1 MSPLLRAGCSKPP
14 SPIKVPAQAF
24 QGREII
30 AHNGFPSSPAAVT
43 AAWLTETLRAA
54 GVLDDGAVS
63 AVEWRAIGTG
73 QVGDSAR
80 FTLTYDRPGAGPET
94 VAGKF
99 PAADATSRQT
109 AITHG
114 LYAKEVAFYREL
126 ASDLAIRTPRAL
138 AAEIGADGGAFIL
151 LFEDLGPAR
160 GGNQLA
166 GCGLPDAREA
176 VRQLAGLHAPS
187 WGNAAMTGLPWLA
200 ARPGSLE
207 ALSQAYPYATQVFA
221 ERYAGQLA
229 PDLMDVCRR
238 LADSRDRW
246 FGREI
251 AQPCLVHGDYR
262 LDNMLFDIKGGAEPL
277 GVLDWQTLT
286 VGSGLT
292 DLAYFNGAGV
302 GTTLAA
308 HEDELVDLYLAAMA
322 KRGVE
327 LARAKVWDDYR
338 CGVLHGV
345 STAVFS
351 AAFVERTE
359 RGDAMFLDMARGA
372 CQLALKHD
380 SLGAL

>member
-1 MSPLLRAGCSKPP
+1 M
-14 SPIKVPAQAF
+14 
-24 QGREII
+24 
-30 AHNGFPSSPAAVT
+30 
-43 AAWLTETLRAA
+43 
-54 GVLDDGAVS
+54 
-63 AVEWRAIGTG
+63 AVEWQAIGTG

-80 FTLTYDRPGAGPET
+80 FTLTDDRPGAGPAT
-94 VAGKF
+94 LAGKF

-109 AITHG
+109 AVTLG

-126 ASDLAIRTPRAL
+126 AASLAIRTPRAL
-138 AAEIGADGGAFIL
+138 AAQIADDESAFVL
-151 LFEDLGPAR
+151 LCEDLGPAR

-166 GCGLPDAREA
+166 GCSLDDAREA

-187 WGNAAMTGLPWLA
+187 WANSAITARPWLA
-200 ARPGSLE
+200 AKPGALE
-207 ALSQAYPYATQVFA
+207 MLAQAYPHATQVFA
-221 ERYAGQLA
+221 ERYADVLA
-229 PDLMDVCRR
+229 PALMAVCHG
-238 LADSRDRW
+238 LAECRDRW
-246 FGREI
+246 FGRGI

-292 DLAYFNGAGV
+292 DLAYFCGAGV
-302 GTTLAA
+302 GTSLAA
-308 HEDELVDLYLAAMA
+308 NEDELIDGYLAAMGEH
-322 KRGVE
+322 GVV
-327 LARAKVWDDYR
+327 LAREDVWDDYR
-338 CGVLHGV
+338 RGVLHGV

-372 CQLALKHD
+372 CQLALRHD

>member
-1 MSPLLRAGCSKPP
+1 MRRAG
-14 SPIKVPAQAF
+14 ALE
-24 QGREII
+24 R
-30 AHNGFPSSPAAVT
+30 
-43 AAWLTETLRAA
+43 
-54 GVLDDGAVS
+54 GAV
-63 AVEWRAIGTG
+63 ATVDWQPIGTG

-80 FTLTYDRPGAGPET
+80 FALTYDQPGAGPAT
-94 VAGKF
+94 LAGKF
-99 PAADATSRQT
+99 PAADPTSRQT
-109 AITHG
+109 AVTHG
-114 LYAKEVAFYREL
+114 LYAKEVAFYGEL
-126 ASDLAIRTPRAL
+126 VDGLRIRTPRAL
-138 AAEIGADGGAFIL
+138 AAQISDDGGSFVL

-166 GCGLPDAREA
+166 GCSLADARQA
-176 VRQLAGLHAPS
+176 VSQLAGLHAPS
-187 WGNAAMTGLPWLA
+187 WGDTGMTGRPWLA

-207 ALSQAYPYATQVFA
+207 ALSQAYPLATQVFA

-229 PDLMDVCRR
+229 PELMDICHG
-238 LADSRDRW
+238 LAARIDRW
-246 FGREI
+246 FGRTI

-262 LDNMLFDIKGGAEPL
+262 LDNMLFEIKGGAEPL

-292 DLAYFNGAGV
+292 DLAYFIGAGV

-308 HEDELVDLYLAAMA
+308 HEDELVALYLSTMAAN
-322 KRGVE
+322 GVR
-327 LARAKVWDDYR
+327 LARDAVWDDYR
-338 CGVLHGV
+338 RGALHGV

-351 AAFVERTE
+351 AAFVERTP

>member
-1 MSPLLRAGCSKPP
+1 MLH
-14 SPIKVPAQAF
+14 KVPA
-24 QGREII
+24 REKTAI
-30 AHNGFPSSPAAVT
+30 APGEFPSSPAAVT
-43 AAWLTETLRAA
+43 PAWLTDNLHRTGALE
-54 GVLDDGAVS
+54 DGAVT
-63 AVEWRAIGTG
+63 AVEWLPIGTG

-80 FTLTYDRPGAGPET
+80 FTLTYDRPGAGPAT
-94 VAGKF
+94 LAGKF
-99 PAADATSRQT
+99 AAADPTSRQT
-109 AITHG
+109 AVTHG

-126 ASDLAIRTPRAL
+126 AEVLAIRTPRAL
-138 AAEIGADGGAFIL
+138 AAEVSDEGDAFVL

-166 GCGLPDAREA
+166 GCGIADARQA

-187 WGNAAMTGLPWLA
+187 WGNVAMTGRPWLG

-207 ALSQAYPYATQVFA
+207 ALGQAYPYATQVFA
-221 ERYAGQLA
+221 ERYSGQLA
-229 PDLMDVCRR
+229 PALMEVCHG
-238 LADSRDRW
+238 LAARIDRW

-262 LDNMLFDIKGGAEPL
+262 LDNMLFEIKGGEEPL

-292 DLAYFNGAGV
+292 DLAYFIGAGV
-302 GTTLAA
+302 GTSLRA
-308 HEDELVDLYLAAMA
+308 HEDTLIDDYLAAMA
-322 KRGVE
+322 ERGVP
-327 LARAKVWDDYR
+327 LTRAAVWDDYR
-338 CGVLHGV
+338 RGALHGV

-351 AAFVERTE
+351 AAFVERTT

-372 CQLALKHD
+372 CQLALDHD

>member
-1 MSPLLRAGCSKPP
+1 MLQAATAH
-14 SPIKVPAQAF
+14 KVPAHKV
-24 QGREII
+24 GGEKII
-30 AHNGFPSSPAAVT
+30 ASDGFPTSPAQVG
-43 AAWLTETLRAA
+43 AAWLSDALRAA
-54 GVLDDGAVS
+54 DLLGDGEIA
-63 AVEWRAIGTG
+63 AIEWQPIGTG

-80 FTLTYDRPGAGPET
+80 FTLTYDRPGAGPAT
-94 VAGKF
+94 LAGKF
-99 PAADATSRQT
+99 PAEDATSRQT
-109 AITHG
+109 AMTHG

-126 ASDLAIRTPRAL
+126 AGELAGELAIRTPRPL
-138 AAEIGADGGAFIL
+138 AAEVSDDGGAFVL

-166 GCGLPDAREA
+166 GCGLADAREA

-187 WGNAAMTGLPWLA
+187 WGNAAMTGRPWLA

-229 PDLMDVCRR
+229 PDLMDVCLGLSERI
-238 LADSRDRW
+238 DSW
-246 FGREI
+246 FGRTI
-251 AQPCLVHGDYR
+251 ARPCLVHGDYR
-262 LDNMLFDIKGGAEPL
+262 LDNMLFDIKGGTEPL

-308 HEDELVDLYLAAMA
+308 HEDELIDHYLAAMA
-322 KRGVE
+322 ASGVS
-327 LARAKVWDDYR
+327 LTRAEVWDDYR
-338 CGVLHGV
+338 RGVLHGV

-351 AAFVERTE
+351 AAFVERTT

-372 CQLALKHD
+372 CQLALRHD

>member
-1 MSPLLRAGCSKPP
+1 MLH
-14 SPIKVPAQAF
+14 KVPA
-24 QGREII
+24 REKTAI
-30 AHNGFPSSPAAVT
+30 APGEFPSSPAAVT
-43 AAWLTETLRAA
+43 PGWLTENLHRAGA
-54 GVLDDGAVS
+54 LEDGAVT
-63 AVEWRAIGTG
+63 AVEWQPIGTG

-80 FTLTYDRPGAGPET
+80 FTLTFDRPAAGPAT
-94 VAGKF
+94 LAGKF
-99 PAADATSRQT
+99 PAADPTSRQT
-109 AITHG
+109 AIVHG

-126 ASDLAIRTPRAL
+126 AGSLAIRTPRAL
-138 AAEIGADGGAFIL
+138 AAEVSEDGGTFVL

-166 GCGLPDAREA
+166 GCGIEDAREA
-176 VRQLAGLHAPS
+176 VRQLTGLHAPS
-187 WGNAAMTGLPWLA
+187 WGNAAMTGRAWLA

-207 ALSQAYPYATQVFA
+207 MLGQAYPYATQVFA
-221 ERYAGQLA
+221 ERYADQLA
-229 PDLMDVCRR
+229 PELMAVCHG
-238 LADSRDRW
+238 LAASTDRW

-292 DLAYFNGAGV
+292 DLAYFIGAGI
-302 GTTLAA
+302 GTSLAQ
-308 HEDELVDLYLAAMA
+308 HEDELFDEYLAAMA
-322 KRGVE
+322 QRGVP
-327 LARAKVWDDYR
+327 LARVAVWDDYR
-338 CGVLHGV
+338 RGALHGV

-351 AAFVERTE
+351 AAFVERTP

>member
-1 MSPLLRAGCSKPP
+1 MHRAGSLDE
-14 SPIKVPAQAF
+14 
-24 QGREII
+24 G
-30 AHNGFPSSPAAVT
+30 AVT
-43 AAWLTETLRAA
+43 A
-54 GVLDDGAVS
+54 
-63 AVEWRAIGTG
+63 VEWCAIGTG

-80 FTLTYDRPGAGPET
+80 FTLTYDRPGAGPAT
-94 VAGKF
+94 LAGKF
-99 PAADATSRQT
+99 AAQDATSRQT
-109 AITHG
+109 AVTHG

-138 AAEIGADGGAFIL
+138 AAEISDDGGDFVL

-166 GCGLPDAREA
+166 GCDLPDAREA

-187 WGNAAMTGLPWLA
+187 WGNAAMTGQPWLA
-200 ARPGSLE
+200 ARPDML
-207 ALSQAYPYATQVFA
+207 AMLMQAYPYATQVFA

-229 PDLMDVCRR
+229 PELMDVCLG
-238 LADSRDRW
+238 LAERIDRW

-262 LDNMLFDIKGGAEPL
+262 LDNMLFDIKDGAEPL

-292 DLAYFNGAGV
+292 DLAYFIGAGV
-302 GTTLAA
+302 GTTLSA
-308 HEDELVDLYLAAMA
+308 HEDELIDAYLGAMA
-322 KRGVE
+322 DRGVS
-327 LARAKVWDDYR
+327 LAREAIRDDYR
-338 CGVLHGV
+338 RGALHGV

-372 CQLALKHD
+372 CQLAALHD

>member
-1 MSPLLRAGCSKPP
+1 M
-14 SPIKVPAQAF
+14 VP
-24 QGREII
+24 REGDRII
-30 AHNGFPSSPAAVT
+30 AERSFPTSPAAVS
-43 AAWLTETLRAA
+43 AAWLTGALRAA
-54 GVLDDGAVS
+54 GLLDEGAVS
-63 AVEWRAIGTG
+63 AVDWQAIGTG

-80 FTLTYDRPGAGPET
+80 FTLTYDRAGPGPAT
-94 VAGKF
+94 LAGKF
-99 PAADATSRQT
+99 PAEDATSRQT

-126 ASDLAIRTPRAL
+126 AGDLAIRTPRAL
-138 AAEIGADGGAFIL
+138 AAEIDEEGGSFVL

-166 GCGLPDAREA
+166 GCSLDDARAA

-187 WGNAAMTGLPWLA
+187 WGNTAITGRPWLA
-200 ARPGSLE
+200 PRPESL
-207 ALSQAYPYATQVFA
+207 AFLSQAYPYATQVFA
-221 ERYAGQLA
+221 ERYAAQLA
-229 PDLMDVCRR
+229 PELMDVCTR
-238 LADSRDRW
+238 LAETCDRW
-246 FGREI
+246 FGRT
-251 AQPCLVHGDYR
+251 APQPCLVHGDYR

-277 GVLDWQTLT
+277 GVLDWQTLV

-302 GTTLAA
+302 GTSLSA
-308 HEDELVDLYLAAMA
+308 HEDELVEAYLAAMA
-322 KRGVE
+322 QRGVV
-327 LARAKVWDDYR
+327 LARVEIWDDYR
-338 CGVLHGV
+338 RGVLHGV

-380 SLGAL
+380 SLSAL

>member
-1 MSPLLRAGCSKPP
+1 M
-14 SPIKVPAQAF
+14 
-24 QGREII
+24 
-30 AHNGFPSSPAAVT
+30 
-43 AAWLTETLRAA
+43 
-54 GVLDDGAVS
+54 LDGGAVR
-63 AVEWRAIGTG
+63 AVEWCAIGTG

-99 PAADATSRQT
+99 CAADATSRQT

-126 ASDLAIRTPRAL
+126 AGDLAIRTPRVL
-138 AAEIGADGGAFIL
+138 AAEIDAEGGEFIL

-166 GCGLPDAREA
+166 GCSLDDALEA

-187 WGNAAMTGLPWLA
+187 WGNATMTGHPWLA
-200 ARPGSLE
+200 VRPETVAFL
-207 ALSQAYPYATQVFA
+207 LQAYPYATQIFA
-221 ERYAGQLA
+221 ERYADLLA
-229 PDLMDVCRR
+229 PELMNICRH
-238 LADSRDRW
+238 LAERCERW
-246 FGREI
+246 FGRDI

-262 LDNMLFDIKGGAEPL
+262 LDNMLFDIKGGTEPL
-277 GVLDWQTLT
+277 GVLDWQTL
-286 VGSGLT
+286 VAGSGLT
-292 DLAYFNGAGV
+292 DLGYFIGAGV
-302 GTTLAA
+302 GTTLSA
-308 HEDELVDLYLAAMA
+308 HEAELIDAYLDAMA
-322 KRGVE
+322 TRGIALTRE
-327 LARAKVWDDYR
+327 AIWDDYR
-338 CGVLHGV
+338 RGVLHGV

-372 CQLALKHD
+372 CQLAILHD

>member
-1 MSPLLRAGCSKPP
+1 MCRLLQAAKVH
-14 SPIKVPAQAF
+14 KVP
-24 QGREII
+24 GEGESVI
-30 AHNGFPSSPAAVT
+30 AIDTFPASPAAVT
-43 AAWLTETLRAA
+43 VQWLTDALRSA
-54 GVLDDGAVS
+54 GVLVAGAVT

-80 FTLTYDRPGAGPET
+80 FALTYDRPGAGPAT
-94 VAGKF
+94 LAGKF
-99 PAADATSRQT
+99 AAADPTSRQT

-138 AAEIGADGGAFIL
+138 AAEISDDGGEFIL

-166 GCGLPDAREA
+166 GCSLADAREA

-187 WGNAAMTGLPWLA
+187 WGNAAMTGQPWLA
-200 ARPGSLE
+200 ARPDAIAFL
-207 ALSQAYPYATQVFA
+207 LQAYPYATKVFA
-221 ERYAGQLA
+221 ERYDGQLA
-229 PDLMDVCRR
+229 PELMDVCLR
-238 LADSRDRW
+238 LSESCDRW
-246 FGREI
+246 FGRET

-262 LDNMLFDIKGGAEPL
+262 LDNMLFDIKDGAEPL
-277 GVLDWQTLT
+277 GVLDWQTLV

-292 DLAYFNGAGV
+292 DLAYFIGAGV
-302 GTTLAA
+302 GTTLVA
-308 HEDELVDLYLAAMA
+308 HEDELVAIYMSAMA
-322 KRGVE
+322 ARGI
-327 LARAKVWDDYR
+327 LLTRADVWDDYR
-338 CGVLHGV
+338 RGVLHGV

-359 RGDAMFLDMARGA
+359 RGDAMFLDMARGS

-380 SLGAL
+380 SLSAL

>member
-1 MSPLLRAGCSKPP
+1 MVA
-14 SPIKVPAQAF
+14 
-24 QGREII
+24 I
-30 AHNGFPSSPAAVT
+30 AYAEFPSSPAQVT
-43 AAWLTETLRAA
+43 PGWLSEILGRA
-54 GVLDDGAVS
+54 GMLDDAAVV
-63 AVEWRAIGTG
+63 AVEWQPIGTG

-80 FTLTYDRPGAGPET
+80 FTLTYDRPAAGPAT
-94 VAGKF
+94 LAGKF
-99 PAADATSRQT
+99 AAADPTSRQT
-109 AITHG
+109 AVTHG

-126 ASDLAIRTPRAL
+126 ADSLAIRTPRAL
-138 AAEIGADGGAFIL
+138 AAEVSDDGSECVL

-166 GCGLPDAREA
+166 GCTIDDAREA

-187 WGNAAMTGLPWLA
+187 WGNAEMTGRDWFA

-207 ALSQAYPYATQVFA
+207 ALAAAYPYATQVFA

-229 PDLMDVCRR
+229 PALMEVCHG
-238 LADSRDRW
+238 LAAGIDRW

-251 AQPCLVHGDYR
+251 ARPCLVHGDYR

-292 DLAYFNGAGV
+292 DLAYFIGAGV
-302 GTTLAA
+302 GTSLAA
-308 HEDELVDLYLAAMA
+308 HEDELVAQYFAAMA
-322 KRGVE
+322 DRGTP
-327 LARAKVWDDYR
+327 LARDEVWDDYR
-338 CGVLHGV
+338 RGALHGV

-351 AAFVERTE
+351 AAFVERTP